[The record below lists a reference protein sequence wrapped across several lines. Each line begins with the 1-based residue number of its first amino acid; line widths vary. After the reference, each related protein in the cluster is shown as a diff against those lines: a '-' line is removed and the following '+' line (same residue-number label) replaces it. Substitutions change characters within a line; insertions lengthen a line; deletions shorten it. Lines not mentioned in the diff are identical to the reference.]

1 MKTRAVIMQTIP
13 RRCAVVAVLVAAG
26 TLVVGAHDFWLVPDA
41 TVVGRNADI
50 VIRGQT
56 SSVFPTSESAV
67 TTDRIAEARVLGSTG
82 EETIEARSTEG
93 TSLVLR
99 HRPKSQGQ
107 QVIGVSLGWRH
118 VNETADSFRNYLV
131 AEGAEDA
138 LKRYEAAGTLPTAAI
153 VRRYAKYGKTLVEFG
168 DGPRAFTRVVGQPL
182 EFVPLT
188 DPASLQSGGTL
199 RVRILFQGAPLA
211 RARVH
216 GEVAPTPGRTSPKD
230 VTLVSDDEGVVTLPV
245 GAAGLWNVRTIHVVP
260 APAGADA
267 DWDVHW
273 ASFVFSVR

>member
-1 MKTRAVIMQTIP
+1 MNRAL
-13 RRCAVVAVLVAAG
+13 RRCVAVAIVVSAG
-26 TLVVGAHDFWLVPDA
+26 TLAVGAHDFWLVPDA
-41 TVVGRNADI
+41 MTVGRNADI
-50 VIRGQT
+50 VVRGQT
-56 SSVFPTSESAV
+56 SSAFPTSESAV
-67 TTDRIAEARVLGSTG
+67 TTDRIVDARVLGDSG
-82 EETIEARSTEG
+82 EETIAVRTTEG

-118 VNETADSFRNYLV
+118 VKETADSFRNYLV

-168 DGPRAFTRVVGQPL
+168 AGPRAFTRVVGQPL
-182 EFVPLT
+182 EFVPMT
-188 DPASLQSGGTL
+188 DPASLQPGGTL
-199 RVRILFQGAPLA
+199 RVRVLFHGSPLA
-211 RARVH
+211 KARVH
-216 GEVAPTPGRTSPKD
+216 GGAAPAPGRTSPKD
-230 VTLVSDDEGVVTLPV
+230 VTLLSDEDGVIAMPV
-245 GAAGLWNVRTIHVVP
+245 GASGLWNVRTIHVVP